1 MVMVTMS
8 ALGRCLRSSSTSSSF
23 CLSFSHSSVLSLSP
37 SSSSSPSSP
46 SLLSPSLSRLSPS
59 SILESKSVS
68 PFCPLPLVSSS
79 LSSFSTSCC
88 SSFPSFLSC
97 PATFPSSCS
106 TIPSSSL
113 SPSSPLF
120 SPSVVG
126 QTRGYV
132 ASLRHFRRPG
142 SPATTTIRSRSLGN
156 RSTCYACCYC
166 SCCNSSRHCGLCPS
180 EQSLRSPQVVTSGWR
195 WGHPLLRST
204 WRGVARTP
212 HAGGSRSAGAKGP
225 EEGSGGSDDTRGRGG
240 GEGDASGAASG
251 TRAPGN
257 SAKEN
262 IFSELYENP
271 WTVPNALC
279 VTRIALSPVIA
290 CLVADEEFGLALGLL
305 SLAGVTDL
313 LDGFIARTWPS
324 QQSALGSALD
334 PLADKIL
341 ISVLY
346 ISLTCAH
353 LIPVPLTALIISR
366 DIALIGAV
374 FYVRYR
380 TVPPPCTLA
389 RYFNPRFATA
399 QLKPTLISKVNTAVQ
414 LFLVAAS
421 LAAPVLHQMDSPL
434 LVALWYVTAL
444 TTVGSGY
451 SYYRYGRQTVRV
463 LNGTK

>member
-8 ALGRCLRSSSTSSSF
+8 AL
-23 CLSFSHSSVLSLSP
+23 
-37 SSSSSPSSP
+37 
-46 SLLSPSLSRLSPS
+46 
-59 SILESKSVS
+59 
-68 PFCPLPLVSSS
+68 
-79 LSSFSTSCC
+79 
-88 SSFPSFLSC
+88 
-97 PATFPSSCS
+97 
-106 TIPSSSL
+106 
-113 SPSSPLF
+113 
-120 SPSVVG
+120 
-126 QTRGYV
+126 
-132 ASLRHFRRPG
+132 
-142 SPATTTIRSRSLGN
+142 
-156 RSTCYACCYC
+156 
-166 SCCNSSRHCGLCPS
+166 
-180 EQSLRSPQVVTSGWR
+180 
-195 WGHPLLRST
+195 
-204 WRGVARTP
+204 
-212 HAGGSRSAGAKGP
+212 GP

-240 GEGDASGAASG
+240 GGGGGDSSGAASG

-262 IFSELYENP
+262 IFSELVNYPRTENP

>member
-1 MVMVTMS
+1 MKYF
-8 ALGRCLRSSSTSSSF
+8 R
-23 CLSFSHSSVLSLSP
+23 FSL
-37 SSSSSPSSP
+37 
-46 SLLSPSLSRLSPS
+46 
-59 SILESKSVS
+59 K
-68 PFCPLPLVSSS
+68 
-79 LSSFSTSCC
+79 
-88 SSFPSFLSC
+88 
-97 PATFPSSCS
+97 
-106 TIPSSSL
+106 
-113 SPSSPLF
+113 
-120 SPSVVG
+120 
-126 QTRGYV
+126 
-132 ASLRHFRRPG
+132 
-142 SPATTTIRSRSLGN
+142 
-156 RSTCYACCYC
+156 
-166 SCCNSSRHCGLCPS
+166 
-180 EQSLRSPQVVTSGWR
+180 
-195 WGHPLLRST
+195 
-204 WRGVARTP
+204 
-212 HAGGSRSAGAKGP
+212 
-225 EEGSGGSDDTRGRGG
+225 
-240 GEGDASGAASG
+240 ASGAWEG
-251 TRAPGN
+251 PTRRGVCPGAPRRTTLDCPPERYERLLQCSSIGRWRV
-257 SAKEN
+257 
-262 IFSELYENP
+262 YENP

-463 LNGTK
+463 LNGTKRVDGRWARLRAELQRMEGMRLVARDNHGDGAMRWARGQERDGSLCPREGDRSECTRCRQIEEAKQALSLAGLRTGIACAFGAPSVARASEHSGSEILRPVTADIKSGVLSQLIKTYVWDDTYTHKTNIHK

>member
-8 ALGRCLRSSSTSSSF
+8 VLGRCLRSSSTSSSF

-37 SSSSSPSSP
+37 SSSPSSSSP
-46 SLLSPSLSRLSPS
+46 SLLSPSLSPP
-59 SILESKSVS
+59 SILESKS
-68 PFCPLPLVSSS
+68 PFCLLP
-79 LSSFSTSCC
+79 FSTSSSPFSTLCC
-88 SSFPSFLSC
+88 SSLPSFLSC
-97 PATFPSSCS
+97 PATFLSSCS

-113 SPSSPLF
+113 SPSPPLF

-126 QTRGYV
+126 KTRGYV

-142 SPATTTIRSRSLGN
+142 SPATTTIRSPSFGN
-156 RSTCYACCYC
+156 RSTCEACCYC
-166 SCCNSSRHCGLCPS
+166 SCSSSSRHRGLCPS
-180 EQSLRSPQVVTSGWR
+180 ERSLRSPQVVTSGWR

-225 EEGSGGSDDTRGRGG
+225 EEGGGGSDTRGG
-240 GEGDASGAASG
+240 GGGGDASGAASG

-305 SLAGVTDL
+305 LLAGVTDL

-399 QLKPTLISKVNTAVQ
+399 QLKPTLISKATQGIFARARA
-414 LFLVAAS
+414 FDGAC
-421 LAAPVLHQMDSPL
+421 
-434 LVALWYVTAL
+434 
-444 TTVGSGY
+444 
-451 SYYRYGRQTVRV
+451 VRA
-463 LNGTK
+463 